1 MRPKVNVG
9 VIGAGRIG
17 RVHAENLAYHIPD
30 ARLAAITDVD
40 LKTAERCAAEYDI
53 ATVAKD
59 YRTILDSPDIDAVL
73 ICSGTDTHS
82 RIIEDAA
89 EAGKHIFCEK
99 PIDYNLSRIDK
110 ALQKVD
116 RAGVKLQIGFQRRY
130 DPNFIKVRTLLREG
144 TLGKLYILRITS
156 RDPEPPP
163 ISYIKVSGGLFLDM
177 MIHDFDMARY
187 LVGSEVEEI
196 YTAAGAMVDPEI
208 GKAGDVDTAVVTLKF
223 RNGII
228 GTIDCCR
235 KSGYGYDQRVE
246 LFGSG
251 GMVRVENELQNR
263 TSLTTGAGVREE
275 PPLFFFVERYREAFV
290 LEIKEFSRCILEDEI
305 PAVTGIDGRIPVV
318 MGQAAKKS
326 LEENRPVKLT
336 ELSPLLTT
344 GYQR

>member
-30 ARLAAITDVD
+30 ARLAAITDID
-40 LKTAERCAAEYDI
+40 LKTAEQCATEYDI

-59 YRTILDSPDIDAVL
+59 YRTILDSPDIEAVL
-73 ICSGTDTHS
+73 ICSSTDTHS

-110 ALQKVD
+110 ALQKVE

-130 DPNFIKVRTLLREG
+130 DPNFVKVRTLFQEG

-208 GKAGDVDTAVVTLKF
+208 GRAGDVDTAVVTLKF
-223 RNGII
+223 KNGII

-235 KSGYGYDQRVE
+235 RSGYGYDQRVE

-275 PPLFFFVERYREAFV
+275 PPLFFFVERYREAFL
-290 LEIKEFSRCILEDEI
+290 LEIKEFSRCILDDEI

-326 LEENRPVKLT
+326 LEENRPVKLA
-336 ELSPLLTT
+336 EL
-344 GYQR
+344 Y

>member
-1 MRPKVNVG
+1 MKPGVTVG

-40 LKTAERCAAEYDI
+40 LEAAERCAAEYGI

-59 YRTILDSPDIDAVL
+59 YRTILDNPDIEAVL
-73 ICSGTDTHS
+73 ICSSTDTHS
-82 RIIEDAA
+82 QLIENAA

-99 PIDYNLSRIDK
+99 PIDFDLSRIDK
-110 ALQKVD
+110 AIQKVD
-116 RAGVKLQIGFQRRY
+116 RTGVKLQIGFQRRY
-130 DPNFIKVRTLLREG
+130 DPNFIKVRTMFQEG

-163 ISYIKVSGGLFLDM
+163 ISYIKASGGLFLDM

-187 LVGSEVEEI
+187 LVDSEVEEI
-196 YTAAGAMVDPEI
+196 YTVAGAMVDPEI

-251 GMVRVENELQNR
+251 GMARVENEQQNR
-263 TSLTTGAGVREE
+263 TSLTTGAGIHAEL
-275 PPLFFFVERYREAFV
+275 PFFFFVERYREAFI
-290 LEIKEFSRCILEDEI
+290 LEIREFIRCILDDEI

-326 LEENRPVKLT
+326 LEQNRPVKLA

-344 GYQR
+344 DYQR